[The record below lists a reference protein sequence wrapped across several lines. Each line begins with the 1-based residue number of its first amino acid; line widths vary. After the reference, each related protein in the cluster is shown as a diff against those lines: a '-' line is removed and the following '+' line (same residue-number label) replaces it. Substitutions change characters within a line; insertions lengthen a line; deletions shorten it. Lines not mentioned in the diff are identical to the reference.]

1 MKIEGFGLGLH
12 AQRPLVAPSTFAQGH
27 FYFKQPFELVDNIP
41 ETVIP
46 CGSSHI
52 EECSVNLMSL
62 ADRVVVVT
70 GAGQGIGRAIA
81 KGAVELGARVAA
93 VDLNATTLA
102 SLSHEL
108 PESQLLTLAGSVAD
122 PQFAQRAIQ
131 QTVERFGGVH
141 GLVNNA
147 GIVVAAMIHK
157 MTVEQWRQVIDV
169 NMSGAFYFLQAAGQH
184 MLERAK
190 AGDGSGGSIV
200 NISSD
205 AGRRG
210 TVGQINYSAAKSAM
224 LGMTMSAAREWGR
237 HAIRVNTVAFGVV
250 ETDMTQKI
258 RGESEL
264 SEKYLAQIPFGRWS
278 TPEEVAAPVLFLL
291 SNGASYVTGQHLSV
305 NGGYHMSA

>member
-1 MKIEGFGLGLH
+1 M
-12 AQRPLVAPSTFAQGH
+12 
-27 FYFKQPFELVDNIP
+27 
-41 ETVIP
+41 
-46 CGSSHI
+46 
-52 EECSVNLMSL
+52 NLMSL

-70 GAGQGIGRAIA
+70 GAGQGIGKAIA
-81 KGAVELGARVAA
+81 KGAIELGARVVAI
-93 VDLNATTLA
+93 DLNATTLGA
-102 SLSHEL
+102 LSREL

-122 PQFAQRAIQ
+122 PQFAQSAIRHA
-131 QTVERFGGVH
+131 VNHFGAVH

-157 MTVEQWRQVIDV
+157 MTTEQWRQVIDV
-169 NMSGAFYFLQAAGQH
+169 NMSGAFYFLQAAGRH

-190 AGDGSGGSIV
+190 AGDASGGAIV

-205 AGRRG
+205 AGLRG

-224 LGMTMSAAREWGR
+224 LGMTMSAAREWGKYS
-237 HAIRVNTVAFGVV
+237 IRVNTIAFGVV

-264 SEKYLAQIPFGRWS
+264 RDKYLAQIPFGRWS
-278 TPEEVAAPVLFLL
+278 TPDEVAAPVLFLL
-291 SNGASYVTGQHLSV
+291 SGAASYVTGQHLSV